1 MKLQAL
7 APSMG
12 AELTGVDLAAHFN
25 SATNRIDE
33 AFMAEIRSIWLAHQM
48 IVIRA
53 QSISPAQQLAFAESL
68 GAPDIYPFLKGL
80 DGFPM
85 ITEVLKKETETVNF
99 GGVWH
104 SDTTYQPCPP
114 MATVLYAKQL
124 PPLGGDTLFA
134 NQYSAFDHLSDG
146 LKDMLS
152 GLRGVNLASN
162 TKVSATRSERV
173 KEAGSGVKADQMIGI
188 HPVVRTHPE
197 TGRKS
202 LFVNPAHTVA
212 FDGWTEAESE
222 GLLQFLFAHQIA
234 PEFQCRLSWQ
244 VGDIAIWDNR
254 CTLHYPLN
262 DYHGHRRLLHRITL
276 KGDSPA

>member
-80 DGFPM
+80 VGFPM

>member
-12 AELTGVDLAAHFN
+12 AELTGVDLAAYFN

-146 LKDMLS
+146 LKDVLS

-173 KEAGSGVKADQMIGI
+173 KEAGSGVKADQMIGV

>member
-146 LKDMLS
+146 LKDVLS

-173 KEAGSGVKADQMIGI
+173 KEAGSGVKADQMIGV

>member
-1 MKLQAL
+1 MKITPL

-12 AELTGVDLAAHFN
+12 AEITDIDLTNYFDR
-25 SATNRIDE
+25 SANRIDN
-33 AFMAEIRSIWLAHQM
+33 AVMAEIKAAWLEHQL
-48 IVIRA
+48 IVIRR
-53 QSISPAQQLAFAESL
+53 QFITPEQQLRFANSL
-68 GAPDIYPFLKGL
+68 GEPDTYPFLQGL

-104 SDTTYQPCPP
+104 SDTTYQSHPP
-114 MATVLYAKQL
+114 MATVLHAKEL
-124 PPLGGDTLFA
+124 PPIGGDTLFA
-134 NQYSAFDHLSDG
+134 NQYAAYEQLSDG
-146 LKDMLS
+146 LKHTLAS
-152 GLRGVNLASN
+152 LRGVNIAG
-162 TKVSATRSERV
+162 KKQVSATRSERV
-173 KEAGSGVKADQMIGI
+173 KEAGSGVSAEQLSGI
-188 HPVVRTHPE
+188 HPVLRTHPE

-202 LFVNPAHTVA
+202 LFVNPAHTIS
-212 FDGWTEAESE
+212 FNGWTEIESA
-222 GLLQFLFAHQIA
+222 GLLAFLFAHQIA

-276 KGDSPA
+276 KGDKPA